1 MLSCLLCRLGSM
13 AEDSSIKN
21 VADTA
26 LWVATYRADESKRPD
41 ALFHDRLA
49 GVLAGDRGRSIA
61 AVMPY
66 PAIMTWILAIRT
78 VAIDRLVLK
87 AIELGIDT
95 VVNLGAGLDTRPYR
109 MELPATLRWI
119 EVDFPNIIAYKNEKL
134 AGEKPVC
141 RLERIAADLSDVQLR
156 RNLFQ
161 RIGSESKRAL
171 IITEGVIYYLSVADA
186 AALSKDLFA
195 VPSFHFWIQDYRQ
208 NASKQRMPE
217 KMKRMFKDS
226 PILFD
231 RDDWL
236 PFFIEHGWTI
246 GENILA
252 YHESLR
258 VNRPFPMAFPWNI
271 VMLMTPKKVQQKWR
285 ESSGFVLYRK

>member
-1 MLSCLLCRLGSM
+1 MT
-13 AEDSSIKN
+13 EDSSIKN

-26 LWVATYRADESKRPD
+26 LWVATYRARESERPD

-49 GVLAGDRGRSIA
+49 GLLAGDRGRRIA
-61 AVMPY
+61 ASVPY

-87 AIELGIDT
+87 AISLGVDT

-109 MELPATLRWI
+109 MELPASLSWI
-119 EVDFPNIIAYKNEKL
+119 EVDFPNIIEYKNETL

-141 RLERIAADLSDVQLR
+141 CLERIAADLSDIQLR
-156 RNLFQ
+156 RSLFQ
-161 RIGSESKRAL
+161 RIGSEAKNAL
-171 IITEGVIYYLSVADA
+171 IITEGVIFYIRSGDA
-186 AALSKDLFA
+186 AALSRDLFA

-208 NASKQRMPE
+208 NASKQRMP
-217 KMKRMFKDS
+217 KRLKEVFKDS

-236 PFFIEHGWTI
+236 PFFASHGWTI
-246 GENILA
+246 EENVLA
-252 YHESLR
+252 YEESLR
-258 VNRPFPMAFPWNI
+258 VNRPFPMSFPWNI
-271 VMLMTPKKVQQKWR
+271 VMLITPEKIQQRWR
-285 ESSGFVLYRK
+285 QSSGYVLFRK